1 MYAKIHYHIGQY
13 LANNLVDFFLNNN
26 IIIID
31 YRAQSHAKSSNILLH
46 ICLEYSIK

>member
-1 MYAKIHYHIGQY
+1 MYVKIHYHNGQY
-13 LANNLVDFFLNNN
+13 LANDLVDFFLNNN

-31 YRAQSHAKSSNILLH
+31 YRAQSYKKPA

>member
-1 MYAKIHYHIGQY
+1 MLSKELIFSIYFSKY

-31 YRAQSHAKSSNILLH
+31 YRAQSYAKSSNM
-46 ICLEYSIK
+46 S